1 MVTINK
7 PQFESLVRAGL
18 IQFGI
23 YNKNFRVI
31 NKKKKSARKKYAVVE
46 TPDVMQHLALV

>member
-7 PQFESLVRAGL
+7 PQFESLVKAGL

-46 TPDVMQHLALV
+46 TPDIIRHLALV